1 MNRRSWRYGY
11 PAAVAAI
18 LLAVLAAAGCQGL
31 LGLGAVI
38 MGTDESAE
46 FAGLKEK
53 KVAVVCR
60 PLVSLQYRNAGAA
73 RELAQ
78 QVGLFLSAN
87 VPKINVIDSQKVAS
101 WIDENTW
108 DDYVEVGKALKADCV
123 IGIDLMSFSV
133 LEGQTLYRGNAVR
146 EDVAR
151 DRLSAEHR
159 PAGLRAARGRVP
171 QRVRQD
177 RGLARRPA
185 FLQTRC
191 LRRYVFGHEGRD
203 PLIPGSQWH
212 GPPDAGLIRP

>member
-1 MNRRSWRYGY
+1 
-11 PAAVAAI
+11 VAAI

-133 LEGQTLYRGNAVR
+133 LEGQTLYRGRSAVAFKVY
-146 EDVAR
+146 DVATGKT
-151 DRLSAEHR
+151 LFEKTLPETVYPPNIALPASER
-159 PAGLRAARGRVP
+159 PEGEFRSEFVKIVAWHVARHFYKHDAYGDTCLDTKAG
-171 QRVRQD
+171 
-177 RGLARRPA
+177 
-185 FLQTRC
+185 
-191 LRRYVFGHEGRD
+191 
-203 PLIPGSQWH
+203 IP
-212 GPPDAGLIRP
+212 